1 MYVFLCTSQG
11 MPSGIGG
18 NDWIDVPGGQGTRC
32 SSPSDEWRPQHL
44 WLVSTKNNSQ
54 NNLFILGYPNQPK
67 GVCLTCIEFF
77 YYILQVVRRQGTK
90 NWKAFP
96 IPFLNCLFNCC
107 FRLLLCLLFL
117 KVVKLFYC
125 VSGCF
130 FVLFCSVVVLGC
142 PFGLRVRP
150 SYHRETTR
158 QPYPPCPPST
168 TSPISVTTPSSWTAW
183 LSPSSVMD
191 ITHRPW
197 LCFRG

>member
-1 MYVFLCTSQG
+1 MTGLMSLGVKGPDVAALVMNGAPNTS
-11 MPSGIGG
+11 
-18 NDWIDVPGGQGTRC
+18 DWSVPRI
-32 SSPSDEWRPQHL
+32 
-44 WLVSTKNNSQ
+44 
-54 NNLFILGYPNQPK
+54 ILRTIFSYWDIQINPK
-67 GVCLTCIEFF
+67 EFVLHALNFF
-77 YYILQVVRRQGTK
+77 YYILQVVRRQGTN

-96 IPFLNCLFNCC
+96 IQFLNCLFNCC
-107 FRLLLCLLFL
+107 FRLLLCLLF
-117 KVVKLFYC
+117 KVIKLFYC

-158 QPYPPCPPST
+158 QPYPPCPPLT
-168 TSPISVTTPSSWTAW
+168 TSPISVTTHSSWTAW

-191 ITHRPW
+191 STHRPW